1 MGVNAGNFK
10 VLVLFPEKAQS
21 KFLYVISLNRTAMYQ
36 QVINPGEYNAAKTVL
51 AKRFRKSNVIC
62 LMCNYVD

>member
-36 QVINPGEYNAAKTVL
+36 QVIDHRGIRCSQESLSKKVSQI
-51 AKRFRKSNVIC
+51 K
-62 LMCNYVD
+62 CNLLDV